1 MADICMAHNPAVQF
15 EELDQFTMNKYQDLE
30 NIIVGE
36 LPIDML
42 GPELSLQA
50 VARRD
55 GFEKVSERMLDT
67 YSMRV
72 QDWEKQ
78 MPTLAKKVASERINS
93 MYIEDLWV
101 VWERVVAHQQF
112 YQRVGTE
119 WQGFIMDVGS
129 KGS

>member
-1 MADICMAHNPAVQF
+1 MADICMAHNSAVQF

-78 MPTLAKKVASERINS
+78 MPTLAKKVASE
-93 MYIEDLWV
+93 DLWV
-101 VWERVVAHQQF
+101 VWERLVAHQQF
-112 YQRVGTE
+112 YQRARTE